1 MAGRIGAKLIME
13 LREQGASR
21 RSIASS
27 RRMSMGSVCEVFD
40 IAAERG
46 VTWEQVRDMPENEVC
61 RLFYP
66 GRHARGSVFEEP
78 DWDYAHKEMA
88 KVGVNLRPLHD
99 ECKAGRAARHAV
111 AMGCTKFCEG
121 YGDRVAASGP
131 TKRIEHKAGVSCEV
145 GWSGP
150 TPGGGLVDPVAGE
163 VPKAYPFVGV
173 PPFSQKAHFEPA
185 LDVEGRTWPRCRV
198 HMLEYRGGVPGRAA
212 CDDLETGVVKRPRE
226 GGIVLNDA
234 YEAPGEHHMTAIT
247 PAQARKPKQE
257 ASAEGTVG
265 DAATRVT
272 ARLRDRVFTGL
283 GELPHAVRECLGDYS
298 AHPFQKR
305 EGSRDPVFS
314 EVEAERLRPLPA
326 VRYDVAQRAC
336 NRSVGL
342 DFHVVHAKNRYSAP
356 CRCAG
361 CKADLRVGESTVGI
375 YHAGER
381 VAAHPLPP
389 PYASNAHQTDPSHTP
404 NGPRR
409 PERDDARIKRRA
421 AGVGPCCAAVAGRI
435 SEGVKIRERAY
446 NPAPSAPGPSKGYG
460 GRRLEAA
467 CAHAPPKPRS
477 PRRRRLKA
485 TPGSGPDAGR
495 GPEGKAAPA
504 GGPRGHVRG
513 ADHYRDGARRP
524 GGGGAGG
531 MVDEETRRKPRETG
545 MGEMVGAPDLREADG
560 TVMSAPF
567 EDRVRTMVDYACE
580 EKRAASV
587 RRLAAGARLR
597 FPDAEMG
604 SMIHGGRGLDAV
616 LTRETGA
623 CRFVS
628 SAANVAIEGC
638 AGTGKSHLACRLAE
652 QACRMRGGARYV
664 RLPDLP
670 MERDELAATER
681 PNAKILGKYAR
692 YGPLV
697 LDERPTED
705 VDGLGVSF
713 PFELVERRH
722 MSGSTVP
729 CTRYAPAEWHERLGG
744 GVQAD
749 TMVDRLVRGSVRID
763 LGDVNVRKMLA
774 ERRWRYA
781 PAERA
786 VRRTREHRYGN
797 RETGGAHALKY
808 SPHPGPP
815 PGPRPSASARPLSLL
830 QFRKLA
836 AGQKP
841 ASPNGQVDARVK
853 RPLNRQGVRRI
864 RRTVLLEV
872 VLGDKRL
879 DRAADSSVLIKTRHL
894 VGVLNIGHLDA
905 RTAADAPGLRLRH
918 RELREKRGMLL
929 VDDPAPPRQAKLLR
943 KEVALDHRAERRHR
957 HAADQRVLGGVGHV
971 PVVASL
977 AFVVEDQAR
986 TRLHQFWDRSL
997 FNLPVDVAYGLQ
1009 GVLHR
1014 FVPDQLAFV
1023 LGARPLEELGGVA
1036 DALHQHLRVRDL
1048 EPHVLEHVELRDAED
1063 VVVGVE
1069 TIVRFRV
1076 PDGGD
1081 DPDRLV
1087 VAQRVP

>member
-121 YGDRVAASGP
+121 YGDHVAANGP

-145 GWSGP
+145 DWSGP
-150 TPGGGLVDPVAGE
+150 TPGGGLVDPVTGE
-163 VPKAYPFVGV
+163 VSKAYLFVGV
-173 PPFSQKAHFEPA
+173 LPFSQKAHFEPA
-185 LDVEGRTWPRCRV
+185 LDMEGRTWPRCHV
-198 HMLEYRGGVPGRAA
+198 HMFEYRGGVPGRAA
-212 CDDLETGVVKRPRE
+212 CDDLETGVVKHPRE

-524 GGGGAGG
+524 GGGG
-531 MVDEETRRKPRETG
+531 
-545 MGEMVGAPDLREADG
+545 
-560 TVMSAPF
+560 
-567 EDRVRTMVDYACE
+567 
-580 EKRAASV
+580 
-587 RRLAAGARLR
+587 
-597 FPDAEMG
+597 
-604 SMIHGGRGLDAV
+604 GGRDGRRGDAPQ
-616 LTRETGA
+616 
-623 CRFVS
+623 
-628 SAANVAIEGC
+628 AARDGD
-638 AGTGKSHLACRLAE
+638 GRDG
-652 QACRMRGGARYV
+652 GGARPPGG
-664 RLPDLP
+664 R
-670 MERDELAATER
+670 RDR
-681 PNAKILGKYAR
+681 
-692 YGPLV
+692 
-697 LDERPTED
+697 D
-705 VDGLGVSF
+705 VG
-713 PFELVERRH
+713 
-722 MSGSTVP
+722 
-729 CTRYAPAEWHERLGG
+729 A
-744 GVQAD
+744 
-749 TMVDRLVRGSVRID
+749 VRG
-763 LGDVNVRKMLA
+763 
-774 ERRWRYA
+774 
-781 PAERA
+781 
-786 VRRTREHRYGN
+786 
-797 RETGGAHALKY
+797 
-808 SPHPGPP
+808 
-815 PGPRPSASARPLSLL
+815 PR
-830 QFRKLA
+830 QDD
-836 AGQKP
+836 G
-841 ASPNGQVDARVK
+841 
-853 RPLNRQGVRRI
+853 
-864 RRTVLLEV
+864 
-872 VLGDKRL
+872 
-879 DRAADSSVLIKTRHL
+879 
-894 VGVLNIGHLDA
+894 
-905 RTAADAPGLRLRH
+905 GLRLRG
-918 RELREKRGMLL
+918 EARGERQAPGGGGEAAVPGRGDGL
-929 VDDPAPPRQAKLLR
+929 DDPRGAGPGRGADPRDRRVPIRVLR
-943 KEVALDHRAERRHR
+943 RERGDRGLRRHR
-957 HAADQRVLGGVGHV
+957 EEPPRLPPGRAGLQDARGRALRAPARPADGARRARRHRAPQRQDTGEVRPLRAARPRRAADRGRRRPGRQ
-971 PVVASL
+971 
-977 AFVVEDQAR
+977 
-986 TRLHQFWDRSL
+986 
-997 FNLPVDVAYGLQ
+997 LPVRARGEAPHVRVD
-1009 GVLHR
+1009 
-1014 FVPDQLAFV
+1014 
-1023 LGARPLEELGGVA
+1023 GAVHPVRPSGVA
-1036 DALHQHLRVRDL
+1036 RAPRRRRAGRHDGRPPRARVGPHRPRRRQRAQDAGREEVAIRA
-1048 EPHVLEHVELRDAED
+1048 R
-1063 VVVGVE
+1063 G
-1069 TIVRFRV
+1069 T
-1076 PDGGD
+1076 GGTQN
-1081 DPDRLV
+1081 
-1087 VAQRVP
+1087 A